1 MKRVVLAAIYCSV
14 VLLTGFADAATPAQ
28 SPPKPHL
35 EPGTYRQINT
45 VTKQALPDG
54 SQLVIIAGKAGRL
67 GFSLNAVRQ
76 SDAAG
81 GFAAGTLP
89 PTLPA
94 TWNGAAEAGGCKL
107 TFEAV
112 PNVGVKV
119 TQDPA
124 AGDCGFGAGVSANGT
139 YQLVPEPPLRR

>member
-1 MKRVVLAAIYCSV
+1 MTRVFAAGVCCSV
-14 VLLTGFADAATPAQ
+14 VLLTGLAEGAIPAP
-28 SPPKPHL
+28 SKPKPHL

-107 TFEAV
+107 MFEAV
-112 PNVGVKV
+112 PSVGLKV

-124 AGDCGFGAGVSANGT
+124 AGDCGFDAGVTANGT